1 MNVVDSSG
9 WIEFLIAGHNGPA
22 FRAVIDSSDVL
33 IVPTLAIFEVYR
45 WMARELGEPQADLA
59 AAMMRNAVV
68 ADLDSELAIVAAQL
82 AAEHRLAMA
91 DGIIL
96 ATARRHGATLWTQ
109 DADFEGIAGIR
120 YLPRA

>member
-9 WIEFLIAGHNGPA
+9 WIEFLIAGSNGPA
-22 FRAVIDSSDVL
+22 FRAVIDSSDTLV
-33 IVPTLAIFEVYR
+33 VPTIAIFEVYR
-45 WMARELGEPQADLA
+45 WVARELGEPQADLA

-68 ADLDSELAIVAAQL
+68 IDLDSELAIISAQL

-91 DGIIL
+91 DSIIL
-96 ATARRHGATLWTQ
+96 ATARRCGAVLWTQ

-120 YLPRA
+120 YIPRA